1 MKSTLATLVMLLAV
15 GCGPGLD
22 REVSDARTA
31 AIQRLVSV
39 LPASY
44 HGKTAVVVVNPFGQD
59 QSQVK
64 ALEAATLESLTRL
77 LHGRL
82 SLETEYPALKPGAK
96 ENPRGFT
103 IPPRSTAP
111 ISFLMA
117 EDAFA
122 QLAAKHPKAALII
135 SLVGYPAGGLQHP
148 HPPALLLYPDLRAFG
163 KREDLR
169 KGFNDGHVL
178 ALVLPDDKNS
188 DQVYVRDNVGLLAW

>member
-1 MKSTLATLVMLLAV
+1 MKSLLAGLVLLLAV

-22 REVSDARTA
+22 KKVSDARA
-31 AIQRLVSV
+31 GAVQNLVSV

-64 ALEAATLESLTRL
+64 ALEASTLESLTRL
-77 LHGRL
+77 LHGRIT
-82 SLETEYPALKPGAK
+82 LETDYPTLKTGAK
-96 ENPRGFT
+96 ENPGSFA

-111 ISFLMA
+111 ISFLMT

-122 QLAAKHPKAALII
+122 QLAAKHPEAALII
-135 SLVGYPAGGLQHP
+135 SLVGYPAGGLKHQ

-169 KGFNDGHVL
+169 KGFNDGRLL
-178 ALVLPDDKNS
+178 ALVLPDEKKS
-188 DQVYVRDNVGLLAW
+188 EQVYVRDNAGLLSW